1 MTRRPEDNVDDYEDA
16 VLVAVHRLPEPL
28 VADVAYACEQG
39 RALYLSWSGDNHLP
53 SMSHSASLLVAGLAK
68 GEREIPEDVFR
79 LMTRGVPGL
88 PLLLLC
94 DDALTKASVSL
105 QSGRVTLLGPPHTRA
120 KVYGRIRMLLAER
133 GRRTETTDLRPDSP
147 LATRECQRALW
158 WVAGLDCY
166 GGAPDAAPR
175 RLPVTLH
182 QSTSEGLTGVLP
194 IACGGFKPDASQL
207 AEVMRRPET
216 DARKERALSD
226 LVGSGVGVI
235 HLSPSAR
242 EWVFYWPDVKWPLL
256 VHSPLRLPSSFDLA
270 AAIEE
275 SDSRLFRLAAAAG
288 DLVAGLS
295 APVPSA
301 EGADLRAAAADGGP
315 VLLDLFERAL
325 RDHPA
330 PLSAV
335 LAEVR

>member
-1 MTRRPEDNVDDYEDA
+1 MDDYEDA

-105 QSGRVTLLGPPHTRA
+105 QSGRVTLLGPPHTRT

-133 GRRTETTDLRPDSP
+133 GRRTETTELRPGSP
-147 LATRECQRALW
+147 VATRECQRALW
-158 WVAGLDCY
+158 WVAGVDCHGAA
-166 GGAPDAAPR
+166 GGAGGADDAAAR

-194 IACGGFKPDASQL
+194 IACGAFKPDANQL

-216 DARKERALSD
+216 DAKKERALSD
-226 LVGSGVGVI
+226 LVGSGVGVV

-242 EWVFYWPDVKWPLL
+242 EWVFYWPDVKWPLH

-275 SDSRLFRLAAAAG
+275 SDSRLFRLSAAPG

-295 APVPSA
+295 APLPSVQSQ
-301 EGADLRAAAADGGP
+301 ELRAAAADGGP
-315 VLLDLFERAL
+315 VLLDLFERVL
-325 RDHPA
+325 REHPA
-330 PLSAV
+330 PLSGV